1 MCSLNAHSGILA
13 EKQRGHKASFQL
25 VVDPSVEVA
34 NVPVLQ
40 FGLGIDA
47 VQLLVLCTQFTPH
60 VLSHAHQLVQS
71 LVSDPGERG
80 GEKREEWKML
90 NYLLLLLLQLTLL
103 HHKKSTN

>member
-1 MCSLNAHSGILA
+1 MCSLNAHLGILV
-13 EKQRGHKASFQL
+13 EKQRGHKPSFQL

-47 VQLLVLCTQFTPH
+47 VQLLVLCSQLTPH

-71 LVSDPGERG
+71 LVSDPGEGRG
-80 GEKREEWKML
+80 GEGGVEDVEL
-90 NYLLLLLLQLTLL
+90 PIAVTTTTDTTSSQ
-103 HHKKSTN
+103 KSTN